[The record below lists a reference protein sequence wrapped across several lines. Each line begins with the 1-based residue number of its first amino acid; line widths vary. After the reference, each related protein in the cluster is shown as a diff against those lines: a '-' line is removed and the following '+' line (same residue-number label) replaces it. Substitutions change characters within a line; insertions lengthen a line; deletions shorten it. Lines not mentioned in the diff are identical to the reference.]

1 MNNRNITSRHFTI
14 QLLKILE
21 YTIHPTPARKTRS
34 SDQLLTAAEL
44 WQALVSGRR
53 PREVSGLRLTL
64 NPLRGSHDL
73 NAQCAKEEVLV
84 REQPFKSLGSFTSS
98 LSHIMSRSQACDAQE
113 LSLQC
118 PNTTKVTVSML
129 IFRCASIS

>member
-1 MNNRNITSRHFTI
+1 MNNRNITSKHFTI
-14 QLLKILE
+14 HLLKILE

-53 PREVSGLRLTL
+53 PRKVSGLRLTL

-118 PNTTKVTVSML
+118 PNTTKVTVSTL
-129 IFRCASIS
+129 NFFIARF